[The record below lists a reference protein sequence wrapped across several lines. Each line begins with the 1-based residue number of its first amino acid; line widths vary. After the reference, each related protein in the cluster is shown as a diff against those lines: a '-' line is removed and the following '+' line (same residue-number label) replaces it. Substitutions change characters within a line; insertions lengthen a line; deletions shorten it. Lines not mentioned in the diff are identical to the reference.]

1 MAKIG
6 DRIIRLLMS
15 ELFDQVVSLMTRGG
29 YVMFPLIIL
38 SVMTLTLV
46 IERTVFWVSVNGRAS
61 LRRIARLNRALREGD
76 RDVVGELIEGDMTP
90 YGRLARRLFYEGV
103 SDAVAVEA
111 VEDERGRLDRFMVTL
126 STIITAAP
134 LLGILGT
141 VLGIIQ
147 SFELLG
153 GKSTL
158 TDPTAVAGGIATALL
173 TTAFGLVV
181 ALVTLFPY
189 MAFRGQV
196 AHALG
201 RIEAM
206 VAAAQ
211 EGMRDPTET
220 TDKATDTSS

>member
-1 MAKIG
+1 MG
-6 DRIIRLLMS
+6 Q
-15 ELFDQVVSLMTRGG
+15 LFDEFASLLIRGG

-38 SVMTLTLV
+38 SIVSVALV

-76 RDVVGELIEGDMTP
+76 RETVAELIEGDMTP
-90 YGRLARRLFYEGV
+90 YGRLARRMFYEGV
-103 SDAVAVEA
+103 SDAIAVEA
-111 VEDERGRLDRFMVTL
+111 VEDERGRLDRYMVTL

-153 GKSTL
+153 DKSTM

-196 AHALG
+196 GHALG

-211 EGMRDPTET
+211 EGLRGQPP
-220 TDKATDTSS
+220 SSSAKDQAS

>member
-1 MAKIG
+1 VGWAAYHTRHMTG
-6 DRIIRLLMS
+6 
-15 ELFDQVVSLMTRGG
+15 LFDELASLLARGG
-29 YVMFPLIIL
+29 YVMFPLIVL
-38 SVMTLTLV
+38 SLVSGTLV
-46 IERTVFWVSVNGRAS
+46 IERTVFWVSVNGKAS
-61 LRRIARLNRALREGD
+61 LRRIARLNRALREGK
-76 RDVVGELIEGDMTP
+76 RDTVEQLIDGDMTP
-90 YGRLARRLFYEGV
+90 YGRLARRMFTEGA
-103 SDAVAVEA
+103 SDAVAMEA
-111 VEDERGRLDRFMVTL
+111 IEDERHRLGRYMVAL

-158 TDPTAVAGGIATALL
+158 TDPTAVAGGIAAALL

-196 AHALG
+196 GHALG

-211 EGMRDPTET
+211 EGLG
-220 TDKATDTSS
+220 TSRPRGDEPC

>member
-1 MAKIG
+1 MTQFLDVLG
-6 DRIIRLLMS
+6 DVM
-15 ELFDQVVSLMTRGG
+15 VRGG
-29 YVMFPLIIL
+29 YVMIPLVVL
-38 SVMTLTLV
+38 SFVSVTLV
-46 IERTVFWVSVNGRAS
+46 IERTVFWMSVHGRD
-61 LRRIARLNRALREGD
+61 RQRGIAALNRALRTGD
-76 RDVVGELIEGDMTP
+76 RGAVQSLTSKSRSP
-90 YGRLARRLFYEGV
+90 YACLARRMLEQGA

-111 VEDERGRLDRFMVTL
+111 IEDERRRLGRFMVTL

-153 GKSTL
+153 GTSTL
-158 TDPTAVAGGIATALL
+158 TDPTAVAGGIAAALL
-173 TTAFGLVV
+173 TTAFGLMI

-196 AHALG
+196 GQALG
-201 RIEAM
+201 RIESI

-211 EGMRDPTET
+211 QGLGVPDEAARASTAPKTQLEEVL
-220 TDKATDTSS
+220 A

>member
-1 MAKIG
+1 M
-6 DRIIRLLMS
+6 
-15 ELFDQVVSLMTRGG
+15 
-29 YVMFPLIIL
+29 
-38 SVMTLTLV
+38 
-46 IERTVFWVSVNGRAS
+46 
-61 LRRIARLNRALREGD
+61 
-76 RDVVGELIEGDMTP
+76 
-90 YGRLARRLFYEGV
+90 FYEGV
-103 SDAVAVEA
+103 SDAVAAEA
-111 VEDERGRLDRFMVTL
+111 IEDERHRLDRFMVTL

-189 MAFRGQV
+189 MAFKGQV
-196 AHALG
+196 GHALG

-211 EGMRDPTET
+211 EGMKLPT
-220 TDKATDTSS
+220 ATMSLPTAKTESST

>member
-1 MAKIG
+1 MA
-6 DRIIRLLMS
+6 
-15 ELFDQVVSLMTRGG
+15 ELFNELGALFSRGG
-29 YVMFPLIIL
+29 YVMYPLVLL
-38 SVMTLTLV
+38 SIASVTLV

-61 LRRIARLNRALREGD
+61 LRRIARLNRALRDGN
-76 RDVVGELIEGDMTP
+76 RDTVAELIEGDTTP
-90 YGRLARRLFYEGV
+90 YGRLARRLFFEGV
-103 SDAVAVEA
+103 TDAVAAEA
-111 VEDERGRLDRFMVTL
+111 VEDERGRLDRYMVSL

-153 GKSTL
+153 SKSTL
-158 TDPTAVAGGIATALL
+158 TDPTAVAGGIAAALL

-196 AHALG
+196 GHALG

-211 EGMRDPTET
+211 EGMAASNEE
-220 TDKATDTSS
+220 SSQ